1 MIKTILASFM
11 FFTRIPFL
19 KKIEC
24 SKVSIGNA
32 IHYFPFVG
40 WVVGGFSALIF
51 WSASF
56 IFPVNLSIILS
67 IISSVL
73 LTGAMHEDAL
83 ADVCDGF
90 GGGWTKEKILDIMK
104 DSRIGAFGVVG
115 LILIFMLRFFSLSSI
130 KIEILPFVM
139 IAAHSVSR
147 MASASVIFSNKY
159 VRDEETSK
167 SKALAEK
174 VSLSGLIIIYI
185 LGLLPLVLF
194 YKQPLFFVIVIPVML
209 VKWLMM
215 LYFKKWI
222 GGYTGDCLG
231 AIQQV
236 TEIVFYLSIL
246 ALNNFKF

>member
-1 MIKTILASFM
+1 
-11 FFTRIPFL
+11 
-19 KKIEC
+19 
-24 SKVSIGNA
+24 
-32 IHYFPFVG
+32 
-40 WVVGGFSALIF
+40 
-51 WSASF
+51 
-56 IFPVNLSIILS
+56 
-67 IISSVL
+67 
-73 LTGAMHEDAL
+73 MHEDAL

-104 DSRIGAFGVVG
+104 DSRVGAFGVVG

-130 KIEILPFVM
+130 KTEMLPFVM
-139 IAAHSVSR
+139 IAAHSISR

-159 VRDEETSK
+159 VRDDETSK

-194 YKQPLFFVIVIPVML
+194 YKQPIFFIIVIPVML
-209 VKWLMM
+209 VKWLMS

-231 AIQQV
+231 AIQQI
-236 TEIVFYLSIL
+236 TEVVFYLSVIIL
-246 ALNNFKF
+246 CKYI